1 MSMIVLFNLHEEKM
15 NVSAVP
21 LMLLIF
27 TMVESVRII
36 EHPETKRV
44 PEGGTVTFE
53 CSGEGEMGW
62 YVDDQFVWGVYRTQL
77 QQDGFSFRSSHYPT
91 YSDLTMTA
99 PAKISRNGTKIK
111 CEAYSTSEVAFS
123 NTSWLWIIG
132 PPLPPNVTVELSSW
146 NTMRLSWNAP
156 FTAEGFPIDKY
167 IVFTTNSSTD
177 ERTRTEFDPT
187 DGNESL
193 TIVDT
198 PCLCHSLLFEVIAE
212 SSAGTS
218 SATEVSGAFPVA
230 VTGFHVEISV
240 TLTVPELI
248 PEAKISFQPPQV
260 CAEGSGVAATYTL
273 ELRTVSGVL
282 VHRTVAEY
290 HESILIEETQI
301 VPSCSSYTLNVTVS
315 VSSFPLLGTH
325 SNITIFDVPIGCP
338 TTERSEGSGV
348 LIPVL
353 LGAVALV
360 VVLLTLLIGAGLA
373 VVCLQLRR
381 RKTVNMRN
389 STCPRVP
396 LMTDNPIYD
405 DNHHYD
411 VIPESC
417 GSKPHSQRPKKRV
430 SSDFRY
436 SATPTSLSVNKES
449 RQHPLSLNQN
459 SLSTETPSPSEVDAI
474 LRNTFAGSLSP
485 PSQQCVNGGGAEG
498 EVYDT
503 LSEKPPPVGGEGR
516 VMESEK
522 EDCYVLMNSSAV

>member
-290 HESILIEETQI
+290 HESILIEETQT

-315 VSSFPLLGTH
+315 VPSFPLLGTH
-325 SNITIFDVPIGCP
+325 SNITIFDVPVGCP
-338 TTERSEGSGV
+338 TSSTS
-348 LIPVL
+348 
-353 LGAVALV
+353 
-360 VVLLTLLIGAGLA
+360 A
-373 VVCLQLRR
+373 VV
-381 RKTVNMRN
+381 
-389 STCPRVP
+389 S
-396 LMTDNPIYD
+396 
-405 DNHHYD
+405 
-411 VIPESC
+411 
-417 GSKPHSQRPKKRV
+417 
-430 SSDFRY
+430 
-436 SATPTSLSVNKES
+436 TPTSGPPTVGNLKTGKS
-449 RQHPLSLNQN
+449 RFYN
-459 SLSTETPSPSEVDAI
+459 I
-474 LRNTFAGSLSP
+474 F
-485 PSQQCVNGGGAEG
+485 
-498 EVYDT
+498 Y
-503 LSEKPPPVGGEGR
+503 
-516 VMESEK
+516 
-522 EDCYVLMNSSAV
+522 

>member
-290 HESILIEETQI
+290 HESILIEETQT

-315 VSSFPLLGTH
+315 VPSFPLLGTH
-325 SNITIFDVPIGCP
+325 SNITIFDVPVGCP
-338 TTERSEGSGV
+338 TSSTS
-348 LIPVL
+348 
-353 LGAVALV
+353 
-360 VVLLTLLIGAGLA
+360 A
-373 VVCLQLRR
+373 VVSTPTSGPPTVGNL
-381 RKTVNMRN
+381 KTAERQTIHRALPPM
-389 STCPRVP
+389 SP
-396 LMTDNPIYD
+396 NPIYESSTPL
-405 DNHHYD
+405 YD
-411 VIPESC
+411 VIPDNLAC
-417 GSKPHSQRPKKRV
+417 KLQADKVMAKPILPEDST
-430 SSDFRY
+430 RY
-436 SATPTSLSVNKES
+436 ATTPLTVAQLLDREDSGISE
-449 RQHPLSLNQN
+449 PLSKRQWEEER
-459 SLSTETPSPSEVDAI
+459 T
-474 LRNTFAGSLSP
+474 
-485 PSQQCVNGGGAEG
+485 GGGG
-498 EVYDT
+498 ET
-503 LSEKPPPVGGEGR
+503 ER
-516 VMESEK
+516 
-522 EDCYVLMNSSAV
+522 EDCYIPMQSCAEK